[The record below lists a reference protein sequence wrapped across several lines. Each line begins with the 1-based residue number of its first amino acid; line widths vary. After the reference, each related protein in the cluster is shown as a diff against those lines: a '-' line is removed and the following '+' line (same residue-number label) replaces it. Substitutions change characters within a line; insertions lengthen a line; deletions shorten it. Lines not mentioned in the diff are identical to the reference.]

1 MASSKKKP
9 LFTAANKSQDN
20 EIYSIAAKEAEA
32 LLKLVIMAAQ
42 MLGNLNAASTMILLG
57 NIWWVLVQP
66 VLK

>member
-9 LFTAANKSQDN
+9 LFTAVNKSQVN

-32 LLKLVIMAAQ
+32 LHKLVIMAAQ
-42 MLGNLNAASTMILLG
+42 MLGNLNAASTMILLE

-66 VLK
+66 VLR